1 MTTDNALDPP
11 PARRRTGRV
20 PFPRVAALIAGV
32 VIVIAVIFVVVH
44 LVGLRA
50 NERREAMRAAF
61 ERGASSSAQVQPPP
75 AVTPQQAAQAQAN
88 LDALQRAAD
97 SPALAV
103 HPTQVSTVSPL
114 AGRAPSGTGVTPSSN
129 SVGPADG

>member
-20 PFPRVAALIAGV
+20 PFPRIAAVVAGV
-32 VIVIAVIFVVVH
+32 VVVAAAIFVVVH
-44 LVGLRA
+44 LIGPKP
-50 NERREAMRAAF
+50 NDQREAMRAAF
-61 ERGASSSAQVQPPP
+61 ARGASSAQVQTPP
-75 AVTPQQAAQAQAN
+75 AVTPEQAAQTQAN
-88 LDALQRAAD
+88 LAALQRAAD